1 MRAYIYI
8 LVVFYLINSCS
19 EEKDFHIVSKG
30 DITESVYAS
39 GIIESYN
46 QYQVFPTI
54 NGIIKDI
61 LIDEGDIV
69 SIGTP
74 LVLITNNNTESNNKN
89 AEIIAHYNDFNNQ
102 KSKLKEVELNIQ
114 LAKDKLKVD
123 SLNFERQKK
132 LFNKDI
138 IAKSD
143 FEIQEL
149 NYNNS
154 IINYKSLLLKY
165 DDLKNQLKTNDNQSK
180 NNLRLTELLKKE
192 LIIKSEIEGKIYSVL
207 KNKGELVSPQNPLI
221 IIGSEKEFKI
231 ILQVDEFDII
241 KIKENQKVIVSLDS
255 YKKEVFNALIT
266 KINPIMNERSKT
278 FSIEAKFTKKPKTL
292 YPNLT
297 LEGNILLNEKS
308 NVITIPREYIVEDSF
323 VLDKNGNK
331 IEVKLGLKD
340 YQKAEVLTGLSE
352 NEKIYLPE
360 E

>member
-1 MRAYIYI
+1 MKTYIYI
-8 LVVFYLINSCS
+8 LVVIYLINSCS
-19 EEKDFHIVSKG
+19 EEKNFQTVSKG

-39 GIIESYN
+39 GIIESHN
-46 QYQVFPTI
+46 QYQVLPTI

-61 LIDEGDIV
+61 FIDEGDIV
-69 SIGTP
+69 KIGTP
-74 LVLITNNNTESNNKN
+74 LVLITNNNTEANNKN
-89 AEIIAHYNDFNNQ
+89 AQIVAAYNDFNNQ

-123 SLNFERQKK
+123 SLNFDRQKK
-132 LFNKDI
+132 LFNKEI

-154 IINYKSLLLKY
+154 ITNYKSLLLKY
-165 DDLKNQLKTNDNQSK
+165 EDLKNQLKTNDNQSK
-180 NNLRLTELLKKE
+180 NNLKLTELLKNE
-192 LIIKSEIEGKIYSVL
+192 LIVKSEIEGKIYSVL
-207 KNKGELVSPQNPLI
+207 KNKGELVSPQSPLV

-255 YKKEVFNALIT
+255 YKKNVFNAIIT

-278 FSIEAKFTKKPKTL
+278 FSIEAKFIEKPEIL

-308 NVITIPREYIVEDSF
+308 NVITIPRKYIVDESF
-323 VLDKNGNK
+323 VLDKDGNK
-331 IEVKLGLKD
+331 IKVKLGLKD
-340 YQKAEVLTGLSE
+340 YQKVEILNGLNV